1 MRTLIRSATVIDGTE
16 AARYHADVLVEDD
29 RIGAILTDPAD
40 SPRADRVID
49 ADGLVLAPG
58 FIDMHAHSD
67 LQILLN
73 PQHPSR
79 ITQGVTTEVLGQDGL
94 SYAPVT
100 SDVLAVVR
108 RKIAGWNTDPAD
120 FDFNWRSVAE
130 YLDRLDRGIA
140 TNVAYLVPHGVVRA
154 LVVGWDDV
162 PASAQQI
169 AQMQE
174 IVAQAMA
181 EGAVGLSAGLTYTPG
196 MYADN
201 DELHA
206 LCRTVASYGGYF
218 SPHHRSYGAGAM
230 EAYAEMVDLAV
241 RSGCALH
248 LAHATLNFG
257 PNKGRAPEL
266 LALLDSAA
274 EAGADISLDTYPYL
288 PGATTLSAILPSWA
302 SAGSTEQTMA
312 RLTDPAALAR
322 IRERLEVSGSDGCHG
337 VTAEWDTIEISG
349 VTHQELDHY
358 VGRTIAQ
365 IAAEQGRDAFDVCI
379 DILLRDELCSGIL
392 QHVGHEENVQA
403 IMRHPRHTGGSDGLL
418 VGSKPH
424 PRGWGTFARYLG
436 HYCRDLGLFSLE
448 ECVGHL
454 SGRAATRLRLVDRG
468 FIRPGFAADLA
479 LFDPDTVADTATY
492 SQPRTAATGFT
503 HVLVR
508 GQLVL
513 DDGEL
518 TGVTAG
524 RSLRRSVGGGVQ

>member
-1 MRTLIRSATVIDGTE
+1 MRTFIRSATVVDGTE
-16 AARYHADVLVEDD
+16 SARYDADVLIDDD
-29 RIGAILTDPAD
+29 RIAAIITEPAD
-40 SPRADRVID
+40 SPTADRVVD
-49 ADGLVLAPG
+49 ASGLVLAPG

-73 PQHPSR
+73 PEHPSR

-100 SDVLAVVR
+100 SEVLAVVR
-108 RKIAGWNTDPAD
+108 RKIAGWNTDPSD
-120 FDFNWRSVAE
+120 FDFDWRSVAE

-162 PASAQQI
+162 PATAEQI
-169 AQMQE
+169 TEMQA
-174 IVAQAMA
+174 IVARAMA

-201 DELHA
+201 DELLA

-218 SPHHRSYGAGAM
+218 SPHHRSYGAGAI
-230 EAYAEMVDLAV
+230 EAYAEMVDLSA
-241 RSGCALH
+241 RSGCPLH

-257 PNKGRAPEL
+257 PNRGRAPEL
-266 LALLDSAA
+266 LAMLDTAIA
-274 EAGADISLDTYPYL
+274 AGADISLDTYPYL

-302 SAGSTEQTMA
+302 SAGSTEETMA
-312 RLTDPAALAR
+312 RLTDPGALAR
-322 IRERLEVSGSDGCHG
+322 IRDHLEVSGSDGCHG
-337 VTAEWDTIEISG
+337 VIAEWDTIEISG
-349 VTHQELDHY
+349 VTHQELDHH

-365 IAAEQGRDAFDVCI
+365 IAAAEHRDAFDVCI
-379 DILLRDELCSGIL
+379 DILLRDELGTGIL

-454 SGRAATRLRLVDRG
+454 SGRAATRLRLTDRG
-468 FIRPGFAADLA
+468 FIRPGFAADLV
-479 LFDPDTVADTATY
+479 LFDPETVADTATY
-492 SQPRTAATGFT
+492 EQPRTAATGFT

-508 GQLVL
+508 GQFAL

-524 RSLRRSVGGGVQ
+524 RSLRRGPDGGVR